1 MTDPGLPSVS
11 AIIATRGRPTLGRA
25 IEGVLGQRYDGQV
38 TCIVVF
44 DGVDPIDLSETPTGE
59 RRSLVAISNRRT
71 PGLAGARNTGADAAT
86 TELLAFCDDDDVWW
100 PEKLRAQVERMRRD
114 ASSVSVTGVRI
125 VADERETDRIP
136 PPVVTQALLLRSR
149 VTEVHPSSV
158 VVDAAAF
165 RDVIGP
171 IDEAIPGSY
180 GEDYEWLLRAAG
192 TLPIA
197 GVPQT
202 LVTVYW
208 GGSLFADR
216 WPTIIEAIA
225 YLTSKHPDLLDDD
238 ANAARLL
245 GRLAFAHAALR
256 HRREASRWAW
266 RSIRRRV
273 REPRPYLALAVA
285 SGCVRAST
293 IQRRA
298 NRVGRGV

>member
-11 AIIATRGRPTLGRA
+11 AIIATRGRPTLVRA
-25 IEGVLGQRYDGQV
+25 IEGVLGQRYGGQV

-44 DGVDPIDLSETPTGE
+44 DGVDPIDLSDMPTAE
-59 RRSLVAISNRRT
+59 RRSLVAVSNGRT
-71 PGLAGARNTGADAAT
+71 PGLAGARNTGADVAT

-100 PEKLRAQVERMRRD
+100 PEKLRAQVELMRRD
-114 ASSVSVTGVRI
+114 GSSVSVTGVRI
-125 VADERETDRIP
+125 VADERQTDRIP

-192 TLPIA
+192 PHPIA
-197 GVPQT
+197 GVPQA
-202 LVTVYW
+202 LVTVHW

-298 NRVGRGV
+298 NRAGRGV

>member
-1 MTDPGLPSVS
+1 MS

-25 IEGVLGQRYDGQV
+25 IEGILGQRYGGVV

-44 DGVDPIDLSETPTGE
+44 DGVEPE
-59 RRSLVAISNRRT
+59 RSLGHQDRRATARWWRSRTGRT
-71 PGLAGARNTGADAAT
+71 PGLAGARNTGADAAET
-86 TELLAFCDDDDVWW
+86 DLLAFCDDDDVWW
-100 PEKLRAQVERMRRD
+100 PEKLRAQVELCTTRARAVGHGCPDRRRR
-114 ASSVSVTGVRI
+114 AG
-125 VADERETDRIP
+125 DRPHP
-136 PPVVTQALLLRSR
+136 PAGGDPRRVGALAGRR
-149 VTEVHPSSV
+149 GPSFLGRGR
-158 VVDAAAF
+158 ARRLPTTA
-165 RDVIGP
+165 IGP

-192 TLPIA
+192 THPIA
-197 GVPQT
+197 GVPQA
-202 LVTVYW
+202 LVTVHW

-216 WPTIIEAIA
+216 WPTIIEAIT

-266 RSIRRRV
+266 RSIRRRA

-298 NRVGRGV
+298 NRAGRGV

>member
-1 MTDPGLPSVS
+1 MTDRPWPSVA
-11 AIIATRGRPTLGRA
+11 AIIATRGRPTLRRA
-25 IEGVLGQRYDGQV
+25 IEGVLGQRYDGEV

-44 DGVDPIDLSETPTGE
+44 DGVDAIDLSELSIGE
-59 RRSLVAISNRRT
+59 RRSLVAVGNART
-71 PGLAGARNTGADAAT
+71 PGLAGARNTGADTAT

-100 PEKLRAQVERMRRD
+100 PEKLRTQVELMRRA

-125 VADERETDRIP
+125 VAEERETDRIP
-136 PPVVTQALLLRSR
+136 PPQVTQAHLLRSR

-158 VVDAAAF
+158 VVERAVFDE
-165 RDVIGP
+165 VIGP

-180 GEDYEWLLRAAG
+180 GEDYEWLLRAADSQ
-192 TLPIA
+192 PIA
-197 GVPQT
+197 GVPEP

-208 GGSLFADR
+208 GRSLFADR
-216 WPTIIEAIA
+216 WPTIIEAIT
-225 YLTSKHPDLLDDD
+225 YLTSKHPDLLVDD

-266 RSIRRRV
+266 RSIRRRA

-298 NRVGRGV
+298 NRAGRGV

>member
-1 MTDPGLPSVS
+1 
-11 AIIATRGRPTLGRA
+11 
-25 IEGVLGQRYDGQV
+25 
-38 TCIVVF
+38 
-44 DGVDPIDLSETPTGE
+44 
-59 RRSLVAISNRRT
+59 
-71 PGLAGARNTGADAAT
+71 LAGARNTGADVAT

-100 PEKLRAQVERMRRD
+100 PEKLRAQVELMRRD
-114 ASSVSVTGVRI
+114 GSSVSVTGVRI

-136 PPVVTQALLLRSR
+136 PPVVTQGLLLRSR

-165 RDVIGP
+165 RDIIGP

-192 TLPIA
+192 THPIA
-197 GVPQT
+197 GVPQP
-202 LVTVYW
+202 LVTVHW
-208 GGSLFADR
+208 GASLFADR
-216 WPTIIEAIA
+216 WPTIIDAIA
-225 YLTSKHPDLLDDD
+225 YLTLKHPDLLDDD

-266 RSIRRRV
+266 RSIRRRA

-298 NRVGRGV
+298 NRAGRGV

>member
-71 PGLAGARNTGADAAT
+71 PGLAGARNTGVDAAT

-158 VVDAAAF
+158 VVDRAAF
-165 RDVIGP
+165 HDIIGP

-180 GEDYEWLLRAAG
+180 GEDYDWILRAAQ
-192 TLPIA
+192 A
-197 GVPQT
+197 GDLAVVEEA
-202 LVTVYW
+202 LVRVRW
-208 GGSLFADR
+208 GQSLFSQR
-216 WPTIIEAIA
+216 WQMIHDALG
-225 YLTSKHPDLLDDD
+225 YLVDKHPAFRRDPRALARITGQQAFAL
-238 ANAARLL
+238 AAL
-245 GRLAFAHAALR
+245 GR
-256 HRREASRWAW
+256 RREAARAAVRTI
-266 RSIRRRV
+266 RSSPRERRA
-273 REPRPYLALAVA
+273 YLALAVA
-285 SGCVRAST
+285 SGVVSAP
-293 IQRRA
+293 
-298 NRVGRGV
+298 RVLDLAHRHGRGI